1 MDKWDIDGVAPAV
14 QLARISRELVA
25 DRDEP
30 STERRI
36 AELAV
41 EAVDAV
47 EHAGVSMR
55 SGSRLRVAAA
65 SSGLVETCEEL
76 QHRRQEG
83 PCIQAVAMAEMCH
96 VPDTT
101 LDPRWP
107 LWGHRVAEMGVR
119 SVLAL
124 PLSAAD
130 RNLGSLGLYASTP
143 QAFGATSTAL
153 AFAFATHAAVA
164 LLFARQSAG
173 FDDAVEARHVI
184 GIAQGILA
192 TRYGV
197 SVEVSFAL
205 LRRYSNSSN
214 TKLTEV
220 ARRVLEEGELPGY
233 LVPGQRTTAARSG
246 GRPQGSPSPSRAG
259 SSSD

>member
-1 MDKWDIDGVAPAV
+1 MDEWDIEGVSPAV

-36 AELAV
+36 AASAV
-41 EAVDAV
+41 DAVDAV
-47 EHAGVSMR
+47 EHAGVSTR
-55 SGSRLRVAAA
+55 SGSRLRIAAA

-76 QHRRQEG
+76 QHRRHEG
-83 PCIQAVAMAEMCH
+83 PCIQAVATTEMCH
-96 VPDTT
+96 VSDTT

-107 LWGHRVAEMGVR
+107 MWGHRVAEMGVR

-124 PLSAAD
+124 PLSAAA
-130 RNLGSLGLYASTP
+130 RNMGSLGLYASTP
-143 QAFGATSTAL
+143 EAFDPTSTAL
-153 AFAFATHAAVA
+153 AFAYATHAAIA
-164 LLFARQSAG
+164 LLFARQSTR

-184 GIAQGILA
+184 GIAQGILV

-197 SVEVSFAL
+197 SVDVSFAL

-220 ARRVLEEGELPGY
+220 ARRVMEEGELPGH
-233 LVPGQRTTAARSG
+233 LVPGKRTAATRS
-246 GRPQGSPSPSRAG
+246 GRPQDSPHPSRAG
-259 SSSD
+259 SSSH

>member
-1 MDKWDIDGVAPAV
+1 MDEADINAAAPAV

-25 DRDEP
+25 DRDEA

-36 AELAV
+36 ATLAV

-47 EHAGVSMR
+47 EHAGVSTR
-55 SGSRLRVAAA
+55 DGSGLRIAAA
-65 SSGLVETCEEL
+65 SSGLGETCEEL
-76 QHRRQEG
+76 QHRRHEG
-83 PCIQAVAMAEMCH
+83 PCIQAVGAAEMCH
-96 VPDTT
+96 VTDTM

-107 LWGHRVAEMGVR
+107 MWGHRVAEMGVR

-124 PLSAAD
+124 PLSAAT

-143 QAFGATSTAL
+143 EAFGPSATAL
-153 AFAFATHAAVA
+153 AFAYATHAAVA

-173 FDDAVEARHVI
+173 FDRAVEARHVI

-197 SVEVSFAL
+197 SVDVSFSL
-205 LRRYSNSSN
+205 LRRYSNGSN

-220 ARRVLEEGELPGY
+220 ARRVLEEGELPG
-233 LVPGQRTTAARSG
+233 LQAPEQRLPPRNGRRRPGPRR
-246 GRPQGSPSPSRAG
+246 PSRAG
-259 SSSD
+259 SPSD